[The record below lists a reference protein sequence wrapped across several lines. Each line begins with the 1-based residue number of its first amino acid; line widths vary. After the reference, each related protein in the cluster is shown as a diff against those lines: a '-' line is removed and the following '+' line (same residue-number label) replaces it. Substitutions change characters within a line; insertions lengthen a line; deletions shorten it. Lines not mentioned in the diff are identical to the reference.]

1 MFHTHRAG
9 ADSSRRAAR
18 LRRQASELH
27 DTRMALDSAGKLLY
41 MAERY
46 AWRLADDLDDLQEDV
61 ADAESIY
68 QIGNATILRYL
79 GMAINLL
86 EKVHSLTTRAG
97 DDV

>member
-1 MFHTHRAG
+1 MFHTHSAG
-9 ADSSRRAAR
+9 ADSSRRAAS
-18 LRRQASELH
+18 LRRQARELH
-27 DTRMALDSAGKLLY
+27 DTRMALDSARQHLY

-61 ADAESIY
+61 DDAESIY

-79 GMAINLL
+79 EMAINLL
-86 EKVHSLTTRAG
+86 EKVHSLPTRAG